1 MIKRLLLVMLSVL
14 LLVCSFAGCS
24 SDKKKTGKVNSGD
37 AAIDLP
43 ELEITSD
50 KVKYLCWESQ
60 ETLDDKTTASG
71 FMNDLMK
78 QHYGC
83 SLEVIKTTYED
94 LTQKA
99 VQMIL
104 SGDAPDVVFFKMADF
119 PNFILNGIVDD
130 VSQYIDTSDPFWD
143 YLDKNPLKYQGV
155 DYNCFVNTK
164 NNGMTYFNTKMF
176 KNAGLETPYELF
188 KKGEWT
194 WEKYYELAKKLTQ
207 DTNGDGTTDIYGGKV
222 SPIYFYTTSGQD
234 FVTMNEDGTFSNNMR
249 NSEIAK
255 VMNFMHNLKE
265 AGFQG
270 GDIWKGTAAMF
281 VDEAWQVTGRAEE
294 ILNGNIGIAPTPR
307 MSKDSD
313 WYVNGGYTGLWLC
326 KGAKNPGGAMAYA
339 AVQHWVSVSEEG
351 KKVHKEYKE
360 NNLKYP
366 DEVQEV
372 LDFVNNSQNTVRV
385 LGRAAGVGNF
395 GQESIFKMFNDT
407 CEWGVPWAT
416 TVESMYPVLQTQI
429 DNINVKLATA
439 NEY

>member
-222 SPIYFYTTSGQD
+222 SPI
-234 FVTMNEDGTFSNNMR
+234 
-249 NSEIAK
+249 
-255 VMNFMHNLKE
+255 
-265 AGFQG
+265 
-270 GDIWKGTAAMF
+270 
-281 VDEAWQVTGRAEE
+281 
-294 ILNGNIGIAPTPR
+294 
-307 MSKDSD
+307 
-313 WYVNGGYTGLWLC
+313 
-326 KGAKNPGGAMAYA
+326 
-339 AVQHWVSVSEEG
+339 
-351 KKVHKEYKE
+351 
-360 NNLKYP
+360 
-366 DEVQEV
+366 
-372 LDFVNNSQNTVRV
+372 
-385 LGRAAGVGNF
+385 
-395 GQESIFKMFNDT
+395 
-407 CEWGVPWAT
+407 
-416 TVESMYPVLQTQI
+416 
-429 DNINVKLATA
+429 
-439 NEY
+439 